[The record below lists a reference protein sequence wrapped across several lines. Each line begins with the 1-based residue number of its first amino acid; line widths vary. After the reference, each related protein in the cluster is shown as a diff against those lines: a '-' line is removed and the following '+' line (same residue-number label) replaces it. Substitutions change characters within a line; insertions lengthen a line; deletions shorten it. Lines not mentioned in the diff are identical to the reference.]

1 MRLRHFLPAAA
12 LLLALAGPAEA
23 RCSARTP
30 AARAAAIARHAWDKH
45 GPEFGPGRRI
55 ANKSFPRPGL
65 TSEGELAAKVKSILD
80 GGAGEQISNGRTK
93 FWEDATGTIVIF
105 NSRARDCGT
114 AFRPNQGRRYYDRQR

>member
-1 MRLRHFLPAAA
+1 MLLRRLLPAAA
-12 LLLALAGPAEA
+12 LLVALAGPAGA

-45 GPEFGPGRRI
+45 GAEFGAGRRI
-55 ANKSFPRPGL
+55 ANKAFPRPGL
-65 TSEGELAAKVKSILD
+65 TSESELAAKVESILA
-80 GGAGEQISNGRTK
+80 GGPGEPISNGRTK